1 MSRILYLAFPAGRVA
16 GGHKMILRHVE
27 TLREL
32 GFDAAVWTPAD
43 AVGFEWIEHRCPIE
57 RGSSFRRGD
66 ILVIPE
72 DASNA
77 LAEASGF
84 PLQCVVFC
92 QNQFGLASHGFAGV
106 DRFPPERFPIFVTPG
121 RVCGDTVRR
130 LYPQA
135 RVEVVQSFADE
146 RVFRPREGRR
156 LAIALT
162 PRKRPGEA
170 KVIQTMLRKMHPRH
184 AGVPWIELNE
194 ATEAEVAEAFGTS
207 ALFLC
212 LSRMEAAPM
221 TPLEAMASGA
231 ICAGFRG
238 VGGREHSDDANGFWA
253 EDDDCEA
260 AADALASAADLVV
273 GGGPAL
279 ERMRQAGFET
289 ARRWSYAAFRPMLEA
304 FWADIAPQART
315 L

>member
-1 MSRILYLAFPAGRVA
+1 MSRIVYLAFPAGRVA

-32 GFDAAVWTPAD
+32 GFDAVLWLNAGSE
-43 AVGFEWIEHRCPIE
+43 GFRWLEHRCPVE
-57 RGSSFRRGD
+57 VGTPFRPDD
-66 ILVIPE
+66 ILVLPE
-72 DASNA
+72 DAPNA
-77 LAEASGF
+77 MAHVAGLPNRA
-84 PLQCVVFC
+84 VVFC
-92 QNQFGLASHGFAGV
+92 QNQFGLATVGVDGV
-106 DRFPPERFPIFVTPG
+106 DRFPPERFPTFITPG
-121 RVCGDTVRR
+121 RVSGETVRR
-130 LYPQA
+130 MYPHA

-146 RVFRPREGRR
+146 RVFHPREPRR
-156 LAIALT
+156 LAVALT

-170 KVIQTMLRKMHPRH
+170 RVIRNMFIRMHPRH
-184 AGVPWIELNE
+184 AEVPWVELNE
-194 ATEAEVAEAFGTS
+194 ATEAEVAEAFGTC

-238 VGGREHSDDANGFWA
+238 VGGREHSDAANGFWV

-260 AADALASAADLVV
+260 AADALARAADLVAA
-273 GGGPAL
+273 GGAEL
-279 ERMRQAGFET
+279 DRVRAAGFDT
-289 ARRWSYAAFRPMLEA
+289 ARRWSYAAFRPMLEDV
-304 FWADIAPQART
+304 WARLAPQART